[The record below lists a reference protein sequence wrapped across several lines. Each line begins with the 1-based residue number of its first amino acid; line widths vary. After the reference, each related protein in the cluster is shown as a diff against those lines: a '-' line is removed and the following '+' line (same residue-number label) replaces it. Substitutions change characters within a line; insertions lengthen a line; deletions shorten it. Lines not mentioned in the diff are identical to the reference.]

1 MTLPRMTTTLV
12 STRRHDGT
20 TGEILIGAPL
30 PLNSHRA
37 EQAETGEE
45 RIASPTIPALTE
57 LLQLSGPV
65 LQDAHRNGVLRRE
78 HLTASGAT
86 DPHAWFP
93 EEHAL
98 RADARDLATFVSWR
112 GGLGSELEPGDREIL
127 VRTWEL
133 HRAWLTEAL
142 LLSPDLRRAL
152 SDTIVAICGTD
163 FPWDEVMP
171 AVKGLALLYN
181 FAPFQDTGATV
192 ASKRLRQFG
201 ESVDVIACSFLHH
214 KKQDPT
220 IERIGAPYV
229 ASKYFLPKVPR
240 WASWGAYAD
249 FAVEAAQI
257 ADAYIARDDREYEFV
272 YSRAMWA
279 PSIYAGAMTKL
290 RHPQLRWIAEF
301 SDPLSL
307 DVEGH
312 LRGGAI
318 PRDAVSSP
326 LIDAYE
332 QHFSALPES
341 EISIF
346 SLAERLAFAFADEI
360 LFTNRNQFRTMI
372 ELVED
377 EALRAHIE
385 SSARISHHP
394 TLPGEFYRMF
404 PQRATTDPETLNIAY
419 FGEFYSSRGLTEVT
433 SGIRTLPAPLREK
446 VRLHVFTN
454 YVPQT
459 QGGQRPRNF
468 SLKQY
473 NDLVKRALD
482 GVGAEGIEDLVV
494 FHPSLPYLEFLSTTE
509 AFDLLVVVD
518 ARSGDSH
525 PINPY
530 LPSKW
535 SDYRGSQAQTW
546 AVIEDG
552 SVLSTEPVARVSP
565 LGDTRAARELLW
577 SAIEEK
583 LGAIDPAS
591 DPAATLTTTTGS
603 VETR

>member
-1 MTLPRMTTTLV
+1 MTIPRMTTALIP
-12 STRRHDGT
+12 TRRHDGIA
-20 TGEILIGAPL
+20 GEIRIGALEPHS
-30 PLNSHRA
+30 PHD
-37 EQAETGEE
+37 E
-45 RIASPTIPALTE
+45 RLEFFGSVSPSVPAVFE
-57 LLQLSGPV
+57 LLQLSDA
-65 LQDAHRNGVLRRE
+65 LRQDAAE
-78 HLTASGAT
+78 HGALDLGPAANEPAAT
-86 DPHAWFP
+86 LSSWLP
-93 EEHAL
+93 EEEAL
-98 RADARDLATFVSWR
+98 RLSARTLAAFVAWRDALDTEVQSEDLD
-112 GGLGSELEPGDREIL
+112 LLERAWD
-127 VRTWEL
+127 L

-142 LLSPDLRRAL
+142 LLSSGLRRAL
-152 SDTIVAICGTD
+152 SDTIVSICGND
-163 FPWDEVMP
+163 FPWDQVMP
-171 AVKGLALLYN
+171 PVKGLALLYN

-229 ASKYFLPKVPR
+229 ASKYFLTKVPR
-240 WASWGAYAD
+240 WASWGAYGD
-249 FAVEAAQI
+249 FAVEAAEI
-257 ADAYIARDDREYEFV
+257 AHAYIAREDRDYEFL

-279 PSIYAGAMTKL
+279 PSLYAGAMTKL

-307 DVEGH
+307 DVEGNR
-312 LRGGAI
+312 RGGAI
-318 PRDAVSSP
+318 PRDSVSTP
-326 LIDAYE
+326 LIEAYE
-332 QHFSALPES
+332 HHFSPLPES

-372 ELVED
+372 ELIED
-377 EALRAHIE
+377 EALRTRIE
-385 SSARISHHP
+385 SHARISHHP
-394 TLPGEFYRMF
+394 TLPREFYQMYS
-404 PQRATTDPETLNIAY
+404 QRAETDPQTLNIAY

-433 SGIRTLPAPLREK
+433 SAIRTLPAPLRK
-446 VRLHVFTN
+446 LVRLHVFTN

-459 QGGQRPRNF
+459 EGGQRPRNF

-473 NDLVKRALD
+473 NDLVQRALD
-482 GVGAEGIEDLVV
+482 GVGAEGIEELVE

-518 ARSGDSH
+518 ARSGDGH

-546 AVIEDG
+546 AVIEEG
-552 SVLSTEPVARVSP
+552 SVLSTEPVAWVSP
-565 LGDTRAARELLW
+565 LGDIRGARELLW
-577 SAIEEK
+577 SAVEQK
-583 LGAIDPAS
+583 FGLIDPSADAS
-591 DPAATLTTTTGS
+591 PMVSTTPGR
-603 VETR
+603 VDAR